1 MVESGLMQAVVI
13 VVGLTVLVMVCILF
27 QGRPRPNAFSP
38 EQLGQLRIDR
48 EMAKEAL
55 LEEKAQRLKER
66 ARIHR
71 HNRLVLTARKSA
83 GRLLHGAQERW
94 DARGRSIYG
103 DAWDD
108 PHDGNVPLRTL
119 FNLPKE
125 EIDSIREE
133 ASRLL
138 ESQRPAGDFSLLPT
152 PPGQQR
158 RARDGS
164 ASSVSRTTDFA
175 KEDHRAMTAPARR
188 GPAYG
193 SSRSPTAAPFVDSRF
208 VHLSTSP
215 AVVPPLDLARLNND
229 PSQLRSGDTCSY
241 SAAKGG
247 EMLRDRL
254 PTQDGNPNSRHRM
267 RVQAHNSPT
276 SDHTTRDEQDLHG
289 GPAVISSFQAPGLTR
304 PKPPAIPFPRAK
316 PETES
321 KELGRESLSARLAR
335 LAAGRTPGRVVPVE
349 LV

>member
-71 HNRLVLTARKSA
+71 HNRLVLTARKGA

-138 ESQRPAGDFSLLPT
+138 ESEWPASDFSSLPT

-164 ASSVSRTTDFA
+164 ASSVRRTTA
-175 KEDHRAMTAPARR
+175 NDHRAMTAPVRR
-188 GPAYG
+188 GPATG
-193 SSRSPTAAPFVDSRF
+193 NGRSPTAAPFVDSRF
-208 VHLSTSP
+208 VDLSTSP
-215 AVVPPLDLARLNND
+215 AVVPPLDFARLNND
-229 PSQLRSGDTCSY
+229 PSKLRPGDTWSY

-254 PTQDGNPNSRHRM
+254 PTQNGIPNSRHRM
-267 RVQAHNSPT
+267 RVQARCNPASG
-276 SDHTTRDEQDLHG
+276 HTTRDDQELHG
-289 GPAVISSFQAPGLTR
+289 GPAVISSFQAPGLTH
-304 PKPPAIPFPRAK
+304 PEPPAVPFPRAK
-316 PETES
+316 LETES

-335 LAAGRTPGRVVPVE
+335 LAAGRTSGRVVPVE

>member
-1 MVESGLMQAVVI
+1 
-13 VVGLTVLVMVCILF
+13 
-27 QGRPRPNAFSP
+27 
-38 EQLGQLRIDR
+38 
-48 EMAKEAL
+48 
-55 LEEKAQRLKER
+55 
-66 ARIHR
+66 
-71 HNRLVLTARKSA
+71 
-83 GRLLHGAQERW
+83 LLHGAQERW

-138 ESQRPAGDFSLLPT
+138 ESEWPASDFSSLPT

-158 RARDGS
+158 RDRDGA
-164 ASSVSRTTDFA
+164 ASSVRRRTDAA
-175 KEDHRAMTAPARR
+175 KDDHRAMTAPARR

-193 SSRSPTAAPFVDSRF
+193 NGGSPTTGAPFVDSRF

-215 AVVPPLDLARLNND
+215 TVVPPLDFARLNND
-229 PSQLRSGDTCSY
+229 PSKLPPGDAWPY

-247 EMLRDRL
+247 EILHDRL
-254 PTQDGNPNSRHRM
+254 PTLDQDGNPKARHRI
-267 RVQAHNSPT
+267 RKHPAERRLHARNSPA
-276 SDHTTRDEQDLHG
+276 SGHTTFDDQELHV
-289 GPAVISSFQAPGLTR
+289 GPAVISSFQAPGLTHPR
-304 PKPPAIPFPRAK
+304 PPAVPVPRAK

>member
-38 EQLGQLRIDR
+38 EQLGQIRINR

-71 HNRLVLTARKSA
+71 HNRLVLTARKGA

-138 ESQRPAGDFSLLPT
+138 ESEPASDFSSLPT

-158 RARDGS
+158 RVRDGS
-164 ASSVSRTTDFA
+164 ASSVRRTTDSDQD
-175 KEDHRAMTAPARR
+175 DHRAMTAPARR

-193 SSRSPTAAPFVDSRF
+193 NGRSPTAAPFVDSRF

-215 AVVPPLDLARLNND
+215 AVVPPLDFARLNND
-229 PSQLRSGDTCSY
+229 PSKFPPGDVWSY
-241 SAAKGG
+241 PAAKGG

-254 PTQDGNPNSRHRM
+254 PTQDRNPNSRQRM
-267 RVQAHNSPT
+267 RVQARNGPASG
-276 SDHTTRDEQDLHG
+276 HTTRDDQELHG
-289 GPAVISSFQAPGLTR
+289 GPAVISSFQAPGLTH
-304 PKPPAIPFPRAK
+304 PEPPAVPFLRAK